1 MSILDQGAIP
11 TTINPL
17 DVGFD
22 REIQYW
28 EANKDALSSQYPGK
42 FLIFRDCRL
51 DKVLDSLEEVDS
63 EFENFETHPFLCRET
78 RPAGEREPVLLPT
91 SIWEVIK

>member
-22 REIQYW
+22 CEIQYW
-28 EANKDALSSQYPGK
+28 EANEDALSSQYPGK
-42 FLIFRDCRL
+42 FLIFRDRRL
-51 DKVLDSLEEVDS
+51 DKVLDSLGEVDR
-63 EFENFETHPFLCRET
+63 EFENFEAHPFLCRKT
-78 RPAGEREPVLLPT
+78 KSADEREPALLPT
-91 SIWEVIK
+91 SIWGGAK